1 MERPVEDDLRTGKT
15 GSFLDHIGDKE
26 VWVPILIILLVGAV
40 MLLLA
45 RMLDK
50 EKRKEHFKREEENV
64 LKTRLFGFNQRYKTV
79 TKGAVG
85 RTLMGGMLGGDLGAL
100 LGAMSAREEN
110 VPVGYEMARFLV
122 FYKDGTKKIVDVP
135 KDKEL
140 FKLYLERLEDTGSNP
155 PAEKEEGGKGGSGV

>member
-1 MERPVEDDLRTGKT
+1 MFPDDSYGE
-15 GSFLDHIGDKE
+15 FLIVIAITVG
-26 VWVPILIILLVGAV
+26 ISLLMV
-40 MLLLA
+40 LLLSLSGKKKRQVDLELA
-45 RMLDK
+45 RQT
-50 EKRKEHFKREEENV
+50 V
-64 LKTRLFGFNQRYKTV
+64 LKTRLIGFNQRYKTV

-100 LGAMSAREEN
+100 LGAMTAKEEN
-110 VPVGYEMARFLV
+110 VPVGYEMARFLI

-140 FKLYLERLEDTGSNP
+140 FKLYLERLEDTGSKP